1 MRNLISDLQRAL
13 RGMRAQPAFSVTAI
27 LTLALGIGLT
37 TTIFGVVNGIV
48 LRPLDFPAAG
58 RLITVCE
65 NYPGAT
71 ADWCSISPP
80 NVEDISARSR
90 SIESIGIGRS
100 WPYHL
105 ATPEGAVGINGGLAT
120 PGLFKALGV
129 RAELGRLIESSDLLG
144 RESDVVLITHEL
156 WQTRFG
162 GSRDVIGRVIV
173 LDGSP
178 VTVVGV
184 LPSGFELPVFEEVKL
199 WRPLHINPRDETH
212 RDWRGFV
219 AYGRLRPGVTISAA
233 RSELAGIAEQLRS
246 EHFAAS
252 AVWGLQLK
260 SLQDLVV
267 GGVKPVLLVFLGAVV
282 LVLLVAC
289 ANVANLL
296 LARATAR
303 RGEIALRA
311 ALGASRWRIVREL
324 LVESLVLATAGAA
337 LGVVV
342 AAWGTSAFK
351 AMAPAGI
358 PRVDQVRIDGG
369 VLAFALLLALAT
381 AIIFGLV
388 PALRVARVDLA
399 QTLREGGRGSSVAK
413 GRLGRLLVVGQLA
426 LALSLTVGAGL
437 LMRSF
442 ASLTAWNPGFERD
455 HLLTFTLF
463 APSEKY
469 GDRLHLAG
477 LWDRVE
483 TELRTIPG
491 VSAVGTASGGPLFGG
506 TETDEVRFG
515 SRDASTT
522 RAPAQWFDV
531 SPSFFG
537 TLGVPLVRGRSLAP
551 SDGAETPRVAIVN
564 ESLARRF
571 WPDESPLGKR
581 LSVFDGKLDVEV
593 VGVVRDVRPV
603 APDAPIEPAI
613 YWSNRQEPRAFTF
626 VVVRTTIPPASIVGT
641 VRDRLRLVDRDLE
654 ANSVRTMP
662 ELVARRLRTPRF
674 NMVLLVVFGAAALLL
689 AAIGTY
695 GLFAYMISRRTR
707 EIGIR
712 LALGAGRHQI
722 VAAVVRDGLMLAV
735 AGVVAG
741 TIASVVLVRGMSG
754 MLAGVSAFDPLALAG
769 SAILL
774 IAIAVIACLVPA
786 RRAGRVDPV
795 ITLAAE

>member
-13 RGMRAQPAFSVTAI
+13 RGLRAQPAFSVTAV

-48 LRPLDFPAAG
+48 LRPLNFPAAE

-65 NYPGAT
+65 IYPGAT

-90 SIESIGIGRS
+90 SLEAIGIGRS

-105 ATPEGAVGINGGLAT
+105 STPDGAVGINGGLAT
-120 PGLFKALGV
+120 PGLFNALGV
-129 RAELGRLIESSDLLG
+129 RAELGRLIEPSDLLG
-144 RESDVVLITHEL
+144 RESDVVLVTHEL

-162 GSRDVIGRVIV
+162 GARDVIGRVIL

-184 LPSGFELPVFEEVKL
+184 LPSGFELPVFDGVKL
-199 WRPLHINPRDETH
+199 WRPLHINPRDEAH

-219 AYGRLRPGVTISAA
+219 AYGRLRPGVSIAAA
-233 RSELAGIAEQLRS
+233 RSELEGIAGQLRG

-267 GGVKPVLLVFLGAVV
+267 GGVKPALLVFLGAVL

-303 RGEIALRA
+303 RGEIALRS

-324 LVESLVLATAGAA
+324 LVESLLLAIAGAA
-337 LGVVV
+337 LGVVI

-351 AMAPAGI
+351 TMAPSGI
-358 PRVDQVRIDGG
+358 PRVDQVRIDAG
-369 VLAFALLLALAT
+369 VLAFALVLAIAT

-388 PALRVARVDLA
+388 PALRVARVNLA
-399 QTLREGGRGSSVAK
+399 QTLREGGRGSSIVK

-426 LALSLTVGAGL
+426 LALTLTVGAGL

-442 ASLTAWNPGFERD
+442 ASLSAWNAGFERE
-455 HLLTFTLF
+455 HLLTFTLS

-469 GDRLHLAG
+469 GDRTRLAG
-477 LWDRVE
+477 LWERVE
-483 TELRTIPG
+483 SELRTIPG

-506 TETDEVRFG
+506 IETDEVEFDSRGALG
-515 SRDASTT
+515 SRAAA
-522 RAPAQWFDV
+522 RWFDV
-531 SPSFFG
+531 SPGFFG
-537 TLGVPLVRGRSLAP
+537 TLGVPVVRGRSLE
-551 SDGAETPRVAIVN
+551 STDRVETPRVAMVN

-571 WPDESPLGKR
+571 WPGENPLGKR
-581 LSVFDGKLDVEV
+581 LSVFDGKLGVEV
-593 VGVVRDVRPV
+593 VGVVRDIRPV
-603 APDAPIEPAI
+603 APEAPVEPAI
-613 YWSNRQEPRAFTF
+613 YWSNRQEPRGFTF
-626 VVVRTTIPPASIVGT
+626 VVVRTTTPPASVVGA
-641 VRDRLRLVDRDLE
+641 VRDRLRSVDHDLE

-662 ELVARRLRTPRF
+662 ELVALRLKTPRF
-674 NMVLLVVFGAAALLL
+674 DMILLAVFGAAALLL

-695 GLFAYMISRRTR
+695 GLFAYVISRRTR
-707 EIGIR
+707 ELGIR
-712 LALGAGRHQI
+712 LALGAAQHQI
-722 VAAVVRDGLMLAV
+722 VAAVIRDGLMLAV
-735 AGVVAG
+735 AGVLVG
-741 TIASVVLVRGMSG
+741 TIASIVLVRGMQG
-754 MLAGVSAFDPLALAG
+754 MLAGVSAFDPLTLAG
-769 SAILL
+769 SAALL
-774 IAIAVIACLVPA
+774 TAIALVACLVPA

-795 ITLAAE
+795 VTLAAE